1 MKKLFIPLTLVLLI
15 TLGSC
20 VSKKKYVTLEKQH
33 QDTTKNLQE
42 TTLKKEE
49 LEAKVAE
56 IEEKVENYN
65 NKINSLQGLNSEL
78 QEENDVKMDVVDGA
92 VISNAMKEKMKQV
105 LANVDPSELANAQT
119 LKDSMNIAIAHN
131 LKSYI
136 DTSKLTNSDD
146 ININID
152 KTVVMISL
160 SDKLLFNT
168 ASYKVKREG
177 YKLLEQLANV
187 LNSEPSVDVMIEGH
201 TDSRT
206 INNAVIQDN
215 WDLSVKRATSIVRLL
230 EGKYKVESN
239 RLIAAGRGST
249 MPIVDNSS
257 AKNRARN
264 RRTKIIILP
273 NIDKFFGLL
282 AKEDTNITP

>member
-177 YKLLEQLANV
+177 YKLLEQLASV